1 MADDAGSVV
10 RAGRDDGLEVVRR
23 CVRTGHGVE
32 GLRGL
37 AVILGED
44 LGQGGVVRLRSA
56 ERADGL
62 GIVALL
68 EVEHAEGLAKLGHV
82 RGAADELLRFVALAT
97 GEGQEA
103 EVDVGGAVLL
113 HAVGLV
119 EEFLSLAE
127 VAGVVALHTDVV
139 PGAAVVGEELGG
151 LGVDRLAVHVVRGQG
166 GGVEQLL
173 DVERFGVRL
182 GQAADLLVRFAD
194 DFDVGRQ
201 A

>member
-1 MADDAGSVV
+1 MADDAGCVV
-10 RAGRDDGLEVVRR
+10 RAGGDDGLEVVRR
-23 CVRTGHGVE
+23 CVRAGDGVE

-37 AVILGED
+37 AVVLGED
-44 LGQGGVVRLRSA
+44 LGQGGVVRLGCA

-82 RGAADELLRFVALAT
+82 RGAADELLRLVALAT

-103 EVDVGGAVLL
+103 EVDVGGAILL

-119 EEFLSLAE
+119 EEFLGLAE
-127 VAGVVALHTDVV
+127 VTGIVALHTDVV
-139 PGAAVVGEELGG
+139 PGAVVAGEELGG
-151 LGVDRLAVHVVRGQG
+151 LGVDRFAVHVVRGQG

-182 GQAADLLVRFAD
+182 GQAADLFVRFTD